1 MEIYYTYDTES
12 RVSEIIA
19 AIDGRAICLDE
30 IPLCEHDDDLIEK
43 IREHDEVLAEVLSE
57 LEPVEYIKD
66 IIHDGLRN
74 GRWQDYWDDFEDFG
88 EFFPPSEILIRYPN
102 AVKYIDNTS
111 INP

>member
-12 RVSEIIA
+12 RISEVIA
-19 AIDGRAICLDE
+19 AIDERAICIDE
-30 IPLCEHDDDLIEK
+30 ISLCWYNDDLIPK

-57 LEPVEYIKD
+57 LEPVEYVKD

-74 GRWQDYWDDFEDFG
+74 GRWQDYWDDFEDVG
-88 EFFPPSEILIRYPN
+88 EFFPSSEILIRYPN
-102 AVKYIDNTS
+102 AVKYTEDTS